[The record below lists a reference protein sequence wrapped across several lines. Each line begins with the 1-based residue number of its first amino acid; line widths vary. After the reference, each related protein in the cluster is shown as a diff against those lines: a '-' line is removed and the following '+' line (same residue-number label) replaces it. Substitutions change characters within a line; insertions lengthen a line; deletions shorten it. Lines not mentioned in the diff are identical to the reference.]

1 MCSVVSRHFVK
12 TLKMEGSSSDKN
24 RKNYPIRNRIKTDA
38 VNNIRN
44 WLQDDEKDILY
55 SESGSEEEFSEN
67 EEDEGEECCG
77 VQLDVENT
85 PTGETALI
93 MVMKLTMTFCWMI
106 YWQGIRGKGVVHQ
119 LQKQRNLANNN
130 NNNIKMLLL
139 MNGKK
144 WLVMTI

>member
-1 MCSVVSRHFVK
+1 
-12 TLKMEGSSSDKN
+12 MEGSSSENN

-44 WLQDDEKDILY
+44 WLQDDDKGILY
-55 SESGSEEEFSEN
+55 SESGSEEELVRMRKTKVKN
-67 EEDEGEECCG
+67 VVVLNLMLKIHKLGK
-77 VQLDVENT
+77 
-85 PTGETALI
+85 TALI
-93 MVMKLTMTFCWMI
+93 IVMKLTMTFCWMI
-106 YWQGIRGKGVVHQ
+106 YWQGIRGKGVAHQ

-130 NNNIKMLLL
+130 NNKMLLL